1 MSFLFRLCL
10 GFLLLTPVATRA
22 SVLEIPG
29 TGSNLSGIGV
39 ISGWKCEAT
48 AITVVI
54 DDGNPIPM
62 LHGSERGD
70 TSRACGDTPNGFL
83 AIFNWA
89 LLDDG
94 EHDAVAYDN
103 GVEFDRSTFTVG
115 TLGEPFVQDASAE
128 VRVEDFPSPGETTL
142 LVWNESTQ
150 HFEIVDGARANMR
163 SMTDRPDDISG
174 AQIHPMYVLPSD
186 GADAHLD
193 TDETIATS
201 VAAIQHWLSSNVSQR
216 LRLDTFQGSLDITF
230 FRLALTDAQM
240 AAMGLFVRDQIEREL
255 SQAGRLSSD
264 KLYAVYYGGKSTA
277 ACGGAAWPP
286 ALPGVVA
293 AMYLNGEPPGA
304 PPCHTNPLGMSLTT
318 MGYWEFSMLHE
329 LFHLLGAVSTGAPNH
344 VLRGHVADDPTDLM
358 YAGSQPWKPQV
369 IDVGRNDYYGHN
381 NPNLLDLEDSPYL
394 SR

>member
-1 MSFLFRLCL
+1 MQA
-10 GFLLLTPVATRA
+10 GDLLLVWRLDRLGRSMVHLVTLVEELQDR
-22 SVLEIPG
+22 
-29 TGSNLSGIGV
+29 GIGFRS
-39 ISGWKCEAT
+39 ICDGAIDTTTASGELVFNVFSAL
-48 AITVVI
+48 AQF
-54 DDGNPIPM
+54 
-62 LHGSERGD
+62 ERGD

-264 KLYAVYYGGKSTA
+264 KLYAVYYGGKSTV

-304 PPCHTNPLGMSLTT
+304 RPCHTNPLGMSLTT

-344 VLRGHVADDPTDLM
+344 VLRGHVADDPTELNVRRVPTLET
-358 YAGSQPWKPQV
+358 ASHRCWAE
-369 IDVGRNDYYGHN
+369 R
-381 NPNLLDLEDSPYL
+381 LLRS
-394 SR
+394 